1 MLLLI
6 ALPIVAALPGLVGL
20 YHANPMLY
28 LGAVARNYRPGLTP
42 GFPYLDP
49 NNAFTAQAL
58 GYRAALDWLDG
69 IVPWWNYFSG
79 VGLPLAAEYQPAVF
93 FPPTLMLLLPNGML
107 LQHVLL
113 QIIAGWGTYGLLR
126 QLGLSR
132 LAAVTGG
139 MLFAFNGALA
149 WFDHA
154 PALPVPFLPWMLW
167 GVERAAAKAAAGMR
181 GGWRLFALAL
191 WMSVIAGFPE
201 TAYLNGLFALAWSLL
216 RLWQA
221 RGCKLAFITR
231 LALGGV
237 AGLAMCAPQVLAFFE
252 FLPHAW
258 LGGHGGAFADASL
271 DPAGVLSSLLFPYVF
286 GPIAVGGT
294 GWDRLAT
301 IWGSIGGYL
310 SLIVVV
316 VALYGAILRRTPLT
330 WLLLGWIFLVL
341 GKSFGVPVV
350 SALWNLIPG
359 VAQAAFYRY
368 IVPTW
373 ELAFM
378 ILAAQAIDH
387 LREQTHERATHRHP
401 IGIISMLLWLAG
413 ALYTVFLWRHL
424 REIVPVRNAA
434 AGSVVW
440 GLITVGAFCIV
451 LLRYRPA
458 RAARAVAAILV
469 IDSVLMFSVATLSNP
484 RAGDVDM
491 EAIGFLRKNI
501 GLQRI
506 YSLGPIQANYGAY
519 FGIAAINHNYLP
531 INQRWVDW
539 IQAHLDAHADP
550 VAFTGSYRAVGSS
563 APTPSQ
569 ELVRNLGNYEW
580 IGVKYVIAPAGD
592 NPFMAVLS
600 SRTDTSS
607 HAPLQI
613 MPGDTVT
620 GTLPAGLTDK
630 PVTVSQLGML
640 IGNYG
645 NTSDGMLSAEVCID
659 AQCANGQRDLKE
671 SNDNSTFYIP
681 LTRDLHIDAR
691 SVIHYRLTRSGGS
704 KPLVLWTSALRAA
717 TDDQQLMGPAGA
729 VTSRGLELKL
739 PIKDDSAPLAK
750 PVYSDQVMSIYELNQ
765 PKPYFE
771 ASGQTCRLTVEDR
784 ERVAT
789 DCSAPSTLLRRELF
803 FPGWTARINGS
814 PAPIAEHKDLFQ
826 SIALP
831 AGKSSVVFRYE
842 PPHMIWAW
850 IAMLAGF
857 AMLLLPVMNKKSHE
871 RKHQ

>member
-58 GYRAALDWLDG
+58 GYRAAQDWLDG

-107 LQHVLL
+107 LQHILL

-132 LAAVTGG
+132 FAAATGG
-139 MLFAFNGALA
+139 TLFAFNGALA

-181 GGWRLFALAL
+181 GGWRLFAVAL

-237 AGLAMCAPQVLAFFE
+237 AGLALCAPQILAFFE

-271 DPAGVLSSLLFPYVF
+271 DPAGVLPSLLFPYVF
-286 GPIAVGGT
+286 GPIAVGGSA
-294 GWDRLAT
+294 WDRLAT

-310 SLIVVV
+310 SLSVLV

-330 WLLLGWIFLVL
+330 WLLLGWVLLVL
-341 GKSFGVPVV
+341 GKSFGMPVV
-350 SALWNLIPG
+350 SALWNLVPG

-373 ELAFM
+373 ELAFI
-378 ILAAQAIDH
+378 ILAAQTIDH
-387 LREQTHERATHRHP
+387 LREQTHERATHRHQ
-401 IGIISMLLWLAG
+401 ITILSVLLLLAG
-413 ALYTVFLWRHL
+413 ALYTAFLWRHL

-434 AGSVVW
+434 VGSVLW
-440 GLITVGAFCIV
+440 GLVTVGAFCMI
-451 LLRYRPA
+451 LSRYRPA
-458 RAARAVAAILV
+458 RAATAIAAILV
-469 IDSVLMFSVATLSNP
+469 VDSILMFSVATLSNP
-484 RAGDVDM
+484 RSGDVDM
-491 EAIGFLRKNI
+491 EAISFLQKNI

-531 INQRWVDW
+531 VNQRWVDW

-550 VAFTGSYRAVGSS
+550 VAFIGTYRAAGSTV
-563 APTPSQ
+563 PTPSQ
-569 ELVRNLGNYEW
+569 ELARNLENYEW
-580 IGVKYVIAPAGD
+580 IGVKYVVAPSGD

-600 SRTDTSS
+600 SKTDSSS
-607 HAPLQI
+607 HSPLQM

-620 GTLPAGLTDK
+620 GTLPRDMTDK
-630 PVTVSQLGML
+630 PVTIDQLGIL

-645 NTSDGMLSAEVCID
+645 NTSDGILIAEVCVD
-659 AQCANGQRDLKE
+659 TLCASGQRNLKE
-671 SNDNSTFYIP
+671 SNDNSTFYVP
-681 LTRDLHIDAR
+681 LTRDLPVEAQ
-691 SVIHYRLTRSGGS
+691 SAIHYRLTRSGGS
-704 KPLVLWTSALRAA
+704 KPLVLWMSGVRSPAE
-717 TDDQQLMGPAGA
+717 DQQIKAPAGA
-729 VTSRGLELKL
+729 LTGRGLEVKL
-739 PIKDDSAPLAK
+739 PVKDDKAPLAK
-750 PVYSDQVMSIYELNQ
+750 SVYSGQVMNVYELNQ

-771 ASGQTCRLTVEDR
+771 ELGQSCRVTAEGR
-784 ERVAT
+784 ERVTA

-803 FPGWTARINGS
+803 FPGWTAKINGS
-814 PAPIAEHKDLFQ
+814 LTPITEHRDLFQ

-850 IAMLAGF
+850 IAMLVGF
-857 AMLLLPVMNKKSHE
+857 AMLLLPAMNKKSHE